1 VEPQE
6 KRLVIILADISGYTR
21 FMVENQLSAIH
32 GQIFITTLI
41 EALLREVDIPLQL
54 QEIEGDAVFLYAAHP
69 GSDHEWKEVLAQVR
83 RKLVRFFDVFIE
95 GMVAAAESTPCKC
108 AICSNA
114 HELSL
119 KIVVHIG
126 QAVFHMIGNRPQV
139 SGPDVILAHRLLKN
153 SVPSNEY
160 LLMSAAA
167 YGELGRDMSLQ
178 FVGGKERY
186 DEFGSVETHYHLMGE
201 AVESARESLYAMD
214 TAALASRAREYA
226 VWASL
231 GQIPALIVQVRRPS
245 SDSSWLRRVI
255 FSLWLVLLTPVALV
269 VGLITIPRKL
279 VTQQSARLKARG
291 YQGGAA

>member
-186 DEFGSVETHYHLMGE
+186 DEFGSVETHYHQRVKRSKAHGSRYMRWTRPRWRLE
-201 AVESARESLYAMD
+201 RESMPSGHRWARFPRSSCKFVVLPA
-214 TAALASRAREYA
+214 TAA
-226 VWASL
+226 
-231 GQIPALIVQVRRPS
+231 G
-245 SDSSWLRRVI
+245 
-255 FSLWLVLLTPVALV
+255 
-269 VGLITIPRKL
+269 
-279 VTQQSARLKARG
+279 
-291 YQGGAA
+291 